1 MLRRSASKALVVNY
15 SAVPVKLALSVTGI
29 GSLLSCRAI
38 AADGSGLVPAP
49 ELVADGGLALPP
61 WTVVL
66 LSW

>member
-1 MLRRSASKALVVNY
+1 MNY
-15 SAVPVKLALSVTGI
+15 SAIPAKLALSVSGV
-29 GSLLSCRAI
+29 GSLLSCRTI

-61 WTVVL
+61 WAVVL